1 MTTTTTI
8 TTITTTITA
17 ADISVANS
25 VLPDKPKVFFDS
37 AVVSPVLVAVVSDF
51 VVVVFLV
58 VDVVEV
64 IAGMPVVSLIPIVVV
79 VSATGIGA
87 SVLCET
93 VVGSTATGG
102 TKTTAADTMF
112 DTALTLSTLWWTFRP
127 KNKVLFSYPAGNR
140 ITNVSLSDGA
150 VGEPRLP
157 AMTSMLSTCDACW
170 NELRKSR
177 MFLLKRSSYEEA
189 AQEIIEWS
197 QRITLRINTWHIYS
211 WVQWL

>member
-1 MTTTTTI
+1 MATTTPITTTTP
-8 TTITTTITA
+8 TITA
-17 ADISVANS
+17 AIAKS
-25 VLPDKPKVFFDS
+25 VLPDTPEGFFGS
-37 AVVSPVLVAVVSDF
+37 TVVSPELVAVVSEF
-51 VVVVFLV
+51 VVV
-58 VDVVEV
+58 
-64 IAGMPVVSLIPIVVV
+64 I
-79 VSATGIGA
+79 
-87 SVLCET
+87 
-93 VVGSTATGG
+93 GSTATGG
-102 TKTTAADTMF
+102 TKTTAADTML
-112 DTALTLSTLWWTFRP
+112 DTALTLTTLWWTFRP

-140 ITNVSLSDGA
+140 ITSVSLSDGA

-211 WVQWL
+211 WVQWW